1 MYIEDTQAAF
11 HEVDISIKGG
21 VTTALVSPVISDPAE
36 PGESYTIPEAEITG
50 DTEAAV
56 GGWLTSAAGPLEGG
70 TVMTTDEYNLLVA
83 QRAKHAE
90 IKARRIELEEGG
102 LPTSF
107 GVVDSEPDSQRKISG
122 GVQMALISLNST
134 NTVDVPDGA
143 GGTTTVSFSQAFFP
157 DGFPVVWRF
166 QDNSER
172 PMLAEEMVQMG
183 VEVGKQVAQ
192 CQMVKNYFDGLV
204 RNATT
209 VEEVEAIDIDINWL
223 ALDLSAV

>member
-50 DTEAAV
+50 DTETAV

-122 GVQMALISLNST
+122 GVQMALISLNTT
-134 NTVDVPDGA
+134 NTVD
-143 GGTTTVSFSQAFFP
+143 GTTTFADAFFP